1 MAKSILTPEGDLV
14 NYDNLIAVSVEVRP
28 VGVDEEHS
36 EDEYCIVG
44 TDVTNKEN
52 LLYHSPDYENGAKKT
67 IDISI
72 KAEKMTADVLKSAL
86 QEFMSGKAEKKGRMT
101 YKQLQAKSPSKLDS
115 IEVSDRNIGDFLKT
129 ARKYDVDF
137 ALKRDKSTSPPTYH
151 VFFSAAKTED
161 FKRAFSE
168 YVGKDQCKTPKR
180 GEFTREKMQQQAQ
193 KLRSKPRKQ
202 KQREKTRE
210 NRR

>member
-1 MAKSILTPEGDLV
+1 MAT
-14 NYDNLIAVSVEVRP
+14 
-28 VGVDEEHS
+28 
-36 EDEYCIVG
+36 
-44 TDVTNKEN
+44 
-52 LLYHSPDYENGAKKT
+52 DYENGTKKT

-72 KAEKMTADVLKSAL
+72 KAEKMTTDVLKSAL
-86 QEFMSGKAEKKGRMT
+86 QEFMSDKAEKKGRMT
-101 YKQLQAKSPSKLDS
+101 YKQLQDKSPSKLDS

-129 ARKYDVDF
+129 ARKYDIDF
-137 ALKRDKSTSPPTYH
+137 ALKRDKNTEPPTYH

-168 YVGKDQCKTPKR
+168 YVGKGKGKTKQR
-180 GEFTREKMQQQAQ
+180 GQFTREQMNKQAQ
-193 KLRSKPRKQ
+193 KIAGKPRKQ

>member
-1 MAKSILTPEGDLV
+1 MPS
-14 NYDNLIAVSVEVRP
+14 
-28 VGVDEEHS
+28 
-36 EDEYCIVG
+36 
-44 TDVTNKEN
+44 
-52 LLYHSPDYENGAKKT
+52 DYESGAKKT

-86 QEFMSGKAEKKGRMT
+86 QEFMSGKAEKKERMT

-168 YVGKDQCKTPKR
+168 YVGKGQGKTQKR
-180 GEFTREKMQQQAQ
+180 GEFTREQMQQQAQ